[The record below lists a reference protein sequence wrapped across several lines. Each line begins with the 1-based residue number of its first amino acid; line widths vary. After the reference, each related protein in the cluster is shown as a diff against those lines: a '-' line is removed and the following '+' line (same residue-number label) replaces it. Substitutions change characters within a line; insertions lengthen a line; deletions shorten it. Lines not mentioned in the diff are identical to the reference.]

1 MKRILSTALA
11 VLLLMTALCT
21 PTVFAA
27 GGKVCNC
34 EHTPMIYVYGRQ
46 DIFDDP
52 KSPDRRVISGYDAV
66 WMKNTIMECYDR
78 HKAELLAGNYDWF
91 CDDLADRFAAQ
102 YKDFVCDDAGNLPK
116 NRSGIDWSW
125 SEQTMRDDHKDDNVY
140 SYVFIYDG
148 RKDPFVIADELNA
161 YVEAV
166 RRVTGHRDVAILSRC
181 MGTDM
186 ALAYF
191 QKYGWR
197 NIDTFFTYSSAAQG
211 TTIFSELF
219 AGKVKL
225 DLNSLSN
232 YLTERRATDPFAMES
247 PDMILLRTVLDVLQ
261 GLNALGLPSAACN
274 MLIEEVRTNALPR
287 ILRSSFATSPGYW
300 SMVAPEDYAD
310 AKNFLFRNSTRQYAK
325 LITKIDTYNLRVR
338 MPMKDM
344 LTQMQKD
351 GVKLCFL
358 AKYGF
363 QLIPMTESR
372 NTQSDDKITMAAQSF
387 GATGAEY
394 GKTLSTGYLLKQT
407 LKGKGAYL
415 SPDRVID
422 ASTCWFPDVTWFVK
436 NIRHNDFPGQFYSF
450 VVRLVKSDRQLT
462 VNDDPSFPQ
471 FTTFVR
477 GVIGEAWNP
486 MSKANLLQAQFSQSR
501 ILAAIF
507 SWFQAVRAFLHI

>member
-1 MKRILSTALA
+1 MKRTLCIILTMALL
-11 VLLLMTALCT
+11 VTALCI
-21 PTVFAA
+21 PAAFAA

-52 KSPDRRVISGYDAV
+52 KAQDRRVISGYDAV
-66 WMKNTIMECYDR
+66 WMKNTIMGCYER
-78 HKAELLAGNYDWF
+78 HKAELLTGFYDNF
-91 CDDLADRFAAQ
+91 CDDMVDQFSTQ
-102 YKDFVCDDAGNLPK
+102 YKDLVCDDAGNLPK
-116 NRSGIDWSW
+116 NRSGVDWSW
-125 SEQTMRDDHKDDNVY
+125 SEQTMKDDHMNDNVY

-148 RKDPFVIADELNA
+148 RKDPFKIADELNA

-166 RRVTGHRDVAILSRC
+166 RRVTGHRRVAILSRC

-186 ALAYF
+186 CFAYF

-197 NIDTFFTYSSAAQG
+197 DIDTFFTYSSAAQG

-225 DLNSLSN
+225 DLNNLSN
-232 YLTERRATDPFAMES
+232 YLTERRATDPFAMEA

-274 MLIEEVRTNALPR
+274 MLIEQVRTNALPR
-287 ILRSSFATSPGYW
+287 ILRASFATSPGYW
-300 SMVAPEDYAD
+300 SMVSPEDYYD
-310 AKNFLFRNSTRQYAK
+310 AKNFLFRNNTRQYAK
-325 LITKIDTYNLRVR
+325 LITKIDNYNLRVR
-338 MPMKDM
+338 MPMKDI
-344 LTQMQKD
+344 LTQMQAD
-351 GVKLCFL
+351 GVKICIL

-394 GKTLSTGYLLKQT
+394 GKTLSPGYLLRKT
-407 LKGKGAYL
+407 LAGQGRYL
-415 SPDRVID
+415 SPDKIID

-436 NIRHNDFPGQFYSF
+436 NLRHNDFPGQFYDF
-450 VVRLVKSDRQLT
+450 VIRLIKSDRQLT
-462 VNDDPSFPQ
+462 IYDDPAFPQ

-477 GVIGEAWNP
+477 GVVGESWSP
-486 MSKANLLQAQFSQSR
+486 MSTANLLWSLFVRSSA
-501 ILAAIF
+501 LAAIF
-507 SWFQAVRAFLHI
+507 SWFQGVRAFLHV